1 MAALPD
7 RWPRDLRGL
16 VESAELVAM
25 FAEPSGR
32 LRTCGG
38 CGAQVFERS
47 QSSGPCPACEQRRVM
62 A

>member
-7 RWPRDLRGL
+7 LWPRDLRGL
-16 VESAELVAM
+16 VKGAELAAYL
-25 FAEPSGR
+25 AEPAGR

-47 QSSGPCPACEQRRVM
+47 ERHGPCPACEQRRVM